1 MQDNTLLDA
10 VERYLRGEMTP
21 DEKSSFEHL
30 RNTNPDVERLVV
42 EHSDFVEQF
51 VRHGE
56 TTRIKTRLNEV
67 HEIYMSYVKR
77 NQAPPKQFSDLNERS
92 YSEIYPGAFN
102 AIKDGKYVVVW
113 GVSEKD
119 SSTVLAYPKDAPTQG
134 GLVLMADG
142 KVKTMTADQ
151 LQATFKK

>member
-1 MQDNTLLDA
+1 MIRLAKKRPAWLLLVTVSVFVA
-10 VERYLRGEMTP
+10 GCGKAA
-21 DEKSSFEHL
+21 DEA
-30 RNTNPDVERLVV
+30 
-42 EHSDFVEQF
+42 SDPE
-51 VRHGE
+51 
-56 TTRIKTRLNEV
+56 KARLNEV